1 MIHTY
6 NNRQQLSAEQQT
18 AATNAAAAL
27 GPATEV
33 IPPRDKTKSDE
44 IDDVKAKG
52 SVGGAVLAATDGASI
67 IPRGQFAARAEQKG
81 PRVLPLGASGEKALA
96 VHSLLQRQ
104 HQQEEQ
110 TKG

>member
-33 IPPRDKTKSDE
+33 TPPRAKTNSDE
-44 IDDVKAKG
+44 IYVKAKG
-52 SVGGAVLAATDGASI
+52 SVGGGVLAATDGAS

-81 PRVLPLGASGEKALA
+81 PRLLPLGASGEKALA

-104 HQQEEQ
+104 QQQEEQ